1 MKELQQ
7 IVNEQINVIVTSGSI
22 EQMIAEKLNATIKE
36 SVRETMQSYGSFGK
50 SIKSKIEESINSSL
64 SNITI
69 PEYNKFI
76 CEMVM
81 ECYTQAMN
89 ETSKAHIKELLDKHL
104 APVAK
109 EMTAQQLL
117 EQIEQ
122 YWQEDARE
130 NDHHKINIAWNR
142 RTKAIYMKAI
152 NPEYEDQSIE
162 VTFYNHREDD
172 SNTYHIGYINE
183 DKKQISGCIT
193 GATYALGLAG
203 FFYKLYCAQTKIT
216 GFDDVYGDDIYVGFD

>member
-7 IVNEQINVIVTSGSI
+7 IVNEQINAMLTSGSI
-22 EQMIAEKLNATIKE
+22 EQMIAEKLNSTINE
-36 SVRETMQSYGSFGK
+36 CVSDAMRYYGDFGK

-76 CEMVM
+76 CDMVI
-81 ECYTQAMN
+81 ESYTQAMN
-89 ETSKAHIKELLDKHL
+89 ESSKAHMKELLDKHL

-122 YWQEDARE
+122 YWQEDTRE
-130 NDHHKINIAWNR
+130 NGHHKINIAWSR
-142 RTKAIYMKAI
+142 RTSAIYMKVI

-162 VTFYNHREDD
+162 VTFYNHREND
-172 SNTYHIGYINE
+172 SNTYHIGYIKE
-183 DKKQISGCIT
+183 DENKISGCIT
-193 GATYALGLAG
+193 GATHALGLAG